1 MSSSSS
7 SEKIASQIA
16 LSSSKMA
23 LTAFERHIEKKLNE
37 KTEKQETPNSKPK
50 VKINETK
57 SF

>member
-23 LTAFERHIEKKLNE
+23 LTAFERHIEEKLNE
-37 KTEKQETPNSKPK
+37 KTEKQETANSKPK
-50 VKINETK
+50 VNINETK

>member
-1 MSSSSS
+1 MSNGSS
-7 SEKIASQIA
+7 SEKIGSQVA

-23 LTAFERHIEKKLNE
+23 LSAFERHIEEKLNE

-50 VKINETK
+50 VNINETK